1 MADRL
6 PTESNNIT
14 WPTDLDTDAYH
25 GWYMGRGRSV
35 YKIIKAAIDGDL
47 AIVQSCIQEE
57 PELVHCNIHYREPLY
72 FAVGNNHLDVAQY
85 LIENG
90 AEITYK
96 SGNRNHQRNIQ
107 RAEDREF
114 TEMAKLLKNGLEKQ
128 FDVLYRSEGEELAKH
143 IRENS
148 LSAVLEILTQNPEYI
163 KAIDERGNQ
172 PIHWAVL
179 AKNTKMIDAL
189 LEKGANLEAQRP
201 DGARPIDLT
210 VGDYFFRA
218 QRRMASFLCG
228 YLVAKGA
235 QYPLEH
241 AASQNDLA
249 RVKEIVE
256 ADPKIVNKLP
266 DYFTWY
272 TSTALSNAAIVG
284 ATNIVKYLLEKGAD
298 PNICQPGFA
307 PQGNALMDAIAK
319 KQKEITNLL
328 LDAGADPNQAVE
340 SSSNCCGWAK
350 NDPDLLQTLV
360 EKGGQFGNWENLKDI
375 DPDLLTKMFGD
386 IPLRYYVDN
395 NDPEGLQKRL
405 SSNPESAHQIFPAT
419 IGKRALMD
427 VCLNANPNVMKSLLP
442 DHVLKLIKNEDLSD
456 LKEQALAHANLSKP
470 NWIGITQLHDI
481 AGYGKQETQITDA
494 ELLIEHG
501 ANIESVD
508 EEYAST
514 PLGWAARQGQTEM
527 VSFLLNKGANPRG
540 AETFEW
546 ASPLAWA
553 QKRGHHETAAI
564 IEKHL

>member
-6 PTESNNIT
+6 PTESSNIA
-14 WPTDLDTDAYH
+14 WPTDLDTDNYH
-25 GWYMGRGRSV
+25 GWYMGRGKSV
-35 YKIIKAAIDGDL
+35 HKIIKAAIDGDL
-47 AIVQSCIQEE
+47 TSVKSCIEEE

-96 SGNRNHQRNIQ
+96 SGNRMHQRNMQ
-107 RAEDREF
+107 RAEDRDF
-114 TEMAKLLKNGLEKQ
+114 TEMADVLKNGLEHRYQ
-128 FDVLYRSEGEELAKH
+128 VLYRPEGEELAKQ
-143 IRENS
+143 IRNGN
-148 LSAVLEILTQNPEYI
+148 LSGVLDILTQNPECI
-163 KAIDERGNQ
+163 RAIDERGNQ

-189 LEKGANLEAQRP
+189 LEKGADLEAQRP

-218 QRRMASFLCG
+218 QRRMAPFLCG

-235 QYPLEH
+235 RYPLEH

-249 RVKEIVE
+249 RVKETVE
-256 ADPKIVNKLP
+256 ADPQIVNRLP

-272 TSTALSNAAIVG
+272 TSTALDNAAMVG
-284 ATNIVKYLLEKGAD
+284 AANIVKYLLEKGAD
-298 PNICQPGFA
+298 PNIRQPGFA

-319 KQKEITNLL
+319 KHKDIAHLL

-350 NDPDLLQTLV
+350 NDPEILQTLV
-360 EKGGQFGNWENLKDI
+360 DKGGKFGDWENLKDI
-375 DPDLLTKMFGD
+375 DPDLLTQMFGD

-395 NDPEGLQKRL
+395 NDSKGLQERL
-405 SSNPESAHQIFPAT
+405 TSNPETAHQIFPST
-419 IGKRALMD
+419 IGKRELMD
-427 VCLNANPNVMKSLLP
+427 VCLNANPKVIENLSPEQVI
-442 DHVLKLIKNEDLSD
+442 KLIKNETLSD
-456 LKEQALAHANLSKP
+456 LKEQTLAHANLSKS

-481 AGYGKQETQITDA
+481 AGYGKQESQIADA
-494 ELLIEHG
+494 EIFIKHG
-501 ANIESVD
+501 ANIEAVD
-508 EEYAST
+508 EEYSST

-527 VSFLLNKGANPRG
+527 VAFLLEKGANPRG
-540 AETFEW
+540 PETFAW

-553 QKRGHHETAAI
+553 QKRGHHETATE
-564 IEKHL
+564 IEKYL